1 MNRIRMASQEE
12 VEKLRPTSDITN
24 DSLVLALDTQAGTC
38 TAVIRPV
45 VEVDPVYFPDG
56 FPDKLKVIFM
66 RDVETYISAKGIPAY
81 YFNIH
86 ESDSQWQEVSKSWGA
101 QEISTESERRFKK
114 VL

>member
-1 MNRIRMASQEE
+1 MNRIRMASREE
-12 VEKLRPTSDITN
+12 VEEIRATSDLTP
-24 DSLVLALDTQAGTC
+24 DSIVLALDTQAGTA

-45 VEVDPVYFPDG
+45 VEVDPVNFPEG

-66 RDVETYISAKGIPAY
+66 RDIETYLSAKSIPHY

-86 ESDSQWQEVSKSWGA
+86 DSDSQWQEVSQNWGA
-101 QEISTESERRFKK
+101 VKISTSPESRFKK